1 MLPEL
6 KPDGLKKKVKL
17 YWHIFGLNCT
27 PIISMET
34 ISIEKALFEKRTTR
48 NIILDKEQ
56 SE

>member
-27 PIISMET
+27 PIISMKT